1 LATRKAAIDVV
12 HAVLAERRPLDDSL
26 AHHTEKGSL
35 ARLEPRDRAHAR
47 LIVATTLRRLG
58 QIDAALSGFLAKGLP
73 EERGKL
79 REILQTAAAQ
89 LLFLEAAPHAVVSLA
104 VSIAQRD
111 AKARRYEKLVNA
123 VLRRLSEQGP
133 TTVAG
138 QDAARLNTPDWLW
151 ESWSSAYGVETARAI
166 AESHLHEAALDISV
180 RSDPERWARELG
192 GILLSTGTI
201 RRAADGRIEDL
212 PGFAEGQWW
221 VQDCAAALPVRL
233 LGDVR
238 GKRVLDLCAAPGG
251 KTAQLAAAG
260 AHVTA
265 LDISKVR
272 MQRLGQNMSRLGL
285 KAEMVVADAAAW
297 TPEAPFDAVILDA
310 PCTATGTIRRHP
322 DILHLKQENDVA
334 KLAVL
339 QQNLLRHAATLVGV
353 GGEIVFCTCSLQPEE
368 GPERIARALAENV
381 DLTLSAVTPAEVGGQ
396 VEWVTGEGYL
406 RTLPCHAPE
415 TSAGTAAQERRG
427 VDGFFA
433 ARLTR
438 TR

>member
-1 LATRKAAIDVV
+1 MSGGYGSQPGARRAPDGPTGLATRKAAIDVV
-12 HAVLAERRPLDDSL
+12 HAVLAERRPLDESL
-26 AHHTEKGSL
+26 AYHTDKGSL

-47 LIVATTLRRLG
+47 LIIATTLRRLG

-123 VLRRLSEQGP
+123 VLRRLSEQGAAI
-133 TTVAG
+133 VAG

-151 ESWSSAYGVETARAI
+151 ESWSAAYGAETARRI

-192 GILLSTGTI
+192 GSLLSTGTV

-233 LGDVR
+233 LGDVK

-272 MQRLGQNMSRLGL
+272 LQRLGQNLNRLGL
-285 KAEMVVADAAAW
+285 KAELVVADAAAW
-297 TPEAPFDAVILDA
+297 TAEEPFDAVILDA

-322 DILHLKQENDVA
+322 DIPHLKQTGDVV
-334 KLAVL
+334 KLAAV
-339 QQNLLRHAATLVGV
+339 QQALLRHAATLVRV
-353 GGEIVFCTCSLQPEE
+353 GGQIVFCTCSLQPEE
-368 GPERIARALAENV
+368 GAGADCAGAGRKCGPRAFGRDAGGGWWV
-381 DLTLSAVTPAEVGGQ
+381 SRVGHGGR
-396 VEWVTGEGYL
+396 VSTDAA
-406 RTLPCHAPE
+406 LPCA
-415 TSAGTAAQERRG
+415 
-427 VDGFFA
+427 
-433 ARLTR
+433 
-438 TR
+438 